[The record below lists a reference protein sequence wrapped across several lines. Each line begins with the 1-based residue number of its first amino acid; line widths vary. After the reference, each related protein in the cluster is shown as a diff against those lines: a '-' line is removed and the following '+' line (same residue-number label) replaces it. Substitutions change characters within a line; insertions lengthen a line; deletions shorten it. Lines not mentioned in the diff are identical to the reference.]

1 VSGDVLAAKDIKT
14 TNRPVRVE
22 DVARVAGVSPITVSR
37 ALSYPEKVK
46 EETRKKVAD
55 AVAQTGYVVNSF
67 ASSLRSGRSPIVA
80 VFTSNIRNP
89 HFANVLLGCTEVLE
103 NKGYQLLT
111 ARVGESAEEQRRRI
125 ASMTPFRPAAMLF
138 TDLLKPDLDRSI
150 IAAQGIPI
158 VEMWDQRT
166 DPVDMLVTMSEEEA
180 GRVMGRHFAERGFSR
195 IAYAGQLF
203 ERGKRRS
210 EGFRTALRDAGR
222 DCELILSVSQGWDPD
237 AGVAALDEVLTRLP
251 GCEAILFGTDML
263 AAGALSAARRRNI
276 KVPGDIAIAGFGDV
290 ALAAHLDPPLTS
302 LGVSSLEMGRRAG
315 EMLLRRLAGQQVD
328 ERVISYPVVLQARDS
343 TAR

>member
-1 VSGDVLAAKDIKT
+1 MAAKDKKN

-46 EETRKKVAD
+46 EETRKRVAE

-67 ASSLRSGRSPIVA
+67 ASSLRSGRSPVVA
-80 VFTSNIRNP
+80 VFSSNVRNP

-103 NKGYQLLT
+103 DNGYQLLH

-138 TDLLKPDLDRSI
+138 TDLLKPDLDRGI
-150 IAAQGIPI
+150 ISSQGIPV

-166 DPVDMLVTMSEEEA
+166 DPVDMLVTMWEEEA
-180 GRVMGRHFAERGFSR
+180 GRTMGRHFVERGYTR
-195 IAYAGQLF
+195 IAYAGLLF
-203 ERGKRRS
+203 ERGRCRLDGFRAALREAGRECELVLSLS
-210 EGFRTALRDAGR
+210 EGW
-222 DCELILSVSQGWDPD
+222 EPD
-237 AGVAALDEVLTRLP
+237 AGAAAFDEIVARLP
-251 GCEAILFGTDML
+251 DCDAILFGSDIL
-263 AAGALSAARRRNI
+263 AAGALSAARRRKI
-276 KVPGDIAIAGFGDV
+276 GVPTDIAVAGFGDIPV
-290 ALAAHLDPPLTS
+290 ASHLDPPLTS

-315 EMLLRRLAGQQVD
+315 QMLLSRLGGREIG
-328 ERVISYPVVLQARDS
+328 ERIVSYPAVLHARES
-343 TAR
+343 TAE

>member
-1 VSGDVLAAKDIKT
+1 MAAKDFRN

-80 VFTSNIRNP
+80 VFSSNVRNP

-111 ARVGESAEEQRRRI
+111 ARVGESAEEQRRVI

-138 TDLLKPDLDRSI
+138 TDLLKPELDRSMI
-150 IAAQGIPI
+150 SAQGIPV

-180 GRVMGRHFAERGFSR
+180 GRIMGRHFAERGFSR

-203 ERGKRRS
+203 ERGRRRS
-210 EGFRTALRDAGR
+210 EGFRAALREAGR
-222 DCELILSVSQGWDPD
+222 DCELILSVPQGWEPD
-237 AGVAALDEVLTRLP
+237 AGAAALDEVLVRLP
-251 GCEAILFGTDML
+251 GCDAILFGSDML
-263 AAGALSAARRRNI
+263 AGGALSAARRRGI
-276 KVPGDIAIAGFGDV
+276 KVPADIAIAGFGDIS
-290 ALAAHLDPPLTS
+290 LAAHLDPPLTS
-302 LGVSSLEMGRRAG
+302 LCLSSLEMGRRAG
-315 EMLLRRLAGQQVD
+315 EMLLRRLGGHQVD
-328 ERVISYPVVLQARDS
+328 ERIVTYPAVLRVRES
-343 TAR
+343 TAQ